1 MLEDEW
7 RQNELGRS
15 IEKNN
20 RSMSNGALRKLA
32 NAKRDMG
39 GVISRPAVACAENPC
54 FLQIERRYAAE
65 SAGCHDKWDKLIGF
79 AVALAM
85 HSLLFLGLWRH
96 GKVHAPA
103 IPTTVSIV
111 YLGPSEQGKA
121 GGVDA
126 PKAIRLAPAKQ
137 RPTRRDSPISAKPT
151 VSTVRVP
158 APAAEAA
165 PPAEVAPA
173 RQMVEPTGVPGMASS
188 PTASGSTN
196 VGHSAAVVQAT
207 QSVLL
212 SGELSVSCSERTTPA
227 YPKLSLRLGEQG
239 RTLLLVELD
248 ERGRVA
254 NVSVK
259 SGSGFPRLDEAAVSA
274 VRSWRCTPAMR
285 DGVAVR
291 AVAMQPFNFALTGH

>member
-1 MLEDEW
+1 MSSVARLLKTTFGDAGPMPIIKI
-7 RQNELGRS
+7 GRHVS
-15 IEKNN
+15 GKPV
-20 RSMSNGALRKLA
+20 SL
-32 NAKRDMG
+32 D
-39 GVISRPAVACAENPC
+39 RPK
-54 FLQIERRYAAE
+54 
-65 SAGCHDKWDKLIGF
+65 SAGCHGKWDKLIGF

-96 GKVHAPA
+96 GKVHAPSS
-103 IPTTVSIV
+103 PTTVSIV

-126 PKAIRLAPAKQ
+126 PKAIRPAPAKQ
-137 RPTRRDSPISAKPT
+137 KPTRTDSPVSAKPT

-158 APAAEAA
+158 APAAEA
-165 PPAEVAPA
+165 APA

-291 AVAMQPFNFALTGH
+291 AVAMQPFNFSLTGH